1 MAADIVVSDVKIRFR
16 GEKGGPLLGWA
27 SCVLNGG
34 VLINSIEI
42 KRGQGGDLFLSY
54 PSRRSR
60 GGIAHP
66 YFCPVDR
73 AVGEMIRD
81 AILGKLGDAARGN
94 GG

>member
-42 KRGQGGDLFLSY
+42 AQVVCVVQV
-54 PSRRSR
+54 PIE
-60 GGIAHP
+60 IAFISTHS
-66 YFCPVDR
+66 
-73 AVGEMIRD
+73 E
-81 AILGKLGDAARGN
+81 
-94 GG
+94 